1 MIANT
6 SALLEIIAK
15 QHSEQYNLV
24 SKKNQDYS
32 NEGPFENFEATAK
45 YANITID
52 QAFLFHLVN
61 KMTRAKNLLSKDASV
76 TDEPLEDTLMD
87 MANYA
92 NLWLA
97 YRKHG
102 K

>member
-1 MIANT
+1 MIKDTA
-6 SALLEIIAK
+6 ALLKIVDR
-15 QHSEQYNLV
+15 QHKEQLALI
-24 SKKNQDYS
+24 SKKNSDYS
-32 NEGPFENFEATAK
+32 KEGPFENFEATAK
-45 YANITID
+45 YAGISLD

-61 KMTRAKNLLSKDASV
+61 KMTRAKNLLTKEASV
-76 TDEPLEDTLMD
+76 ESEPLEDTLQD

-97 YRKHG
+97 SRKYG